1 MRAVTLSSL
10 QPCPG
15 ELLWDVG
22 AGSGSIGIEWLL
34 AHASTRAIGIE
45 RDEVRAARASR
56 NAASLG
62 VPHYD
67 VRHGA
72 APAAL
77 AGLPAPDAIF
87 IGGGSASDSTTIDAC
102 WLALKPGG
110 RIVVNGVTLETEL
123 ALMAAYQQHGGTL
136 TRIVSSVSNHR
147 RTLGLAAGAAGA
159 AMGLPESRRV
169 THDRDWNRRQRP
181 RA

>member
-1 MRAVTLSSL
+1 MADRVSVSGSAIAGNFNFADVDPLNVIGIEVVAGPDAAPVPFAAGLPDTYFENDGQLTKREVRAVTLSSL

-62 VPHYD
+62 
-67 VRHGA
+67 R
-72 APAAL
+72 
-77 AGLPAPDAIF
+77 
-87 IGGGSASDSTTIDAC
+87 ST
-102 WLALKPGG
+102 L
-110 RIVVNGVTLETEL
+110 
-123 ALMAAYQQHGGTL
+123 
-136 TRIVSSVSNHR
+136 
-147 RTLGLAAGAAGA
+147 
-159 AMGLPESRRV
+159 
-169 THDRDWNRRQRP
+169 
-181 RA
+181 

>member
-1 MRAVTLSSL
+1 LPDAYFDNDGQLTKREIRAVTLSSL

-22 AGSGSIGIEWLL
+22 GSGSIGIEWLL
-34 AHASTRAIGIE
+34 AHPSTRAIGIE
-45 RDEVRAARASR
+45 RDDVRAARASG

-77 AGLPAPDAIF
+77 AGLPAPDAT
-87 IGGGSASDSTTIDAC
+87 S
-102 WLALKPGG
+102 
-110 RIVVNGVTLETEL
+110 
-123 ALMAAYQQHGGTL
+123 
-136 TRIVSSVSNHR
+136 
-147 RTLGLAAGAAGA
+147 LG
-159 AMGLPESRRV
+159 
-169 THDRDWNRRQRP
+169 RQR
-181 RA
+181 RRCHDD